1 VKTIGDL
8 PDQHPNRVL
17 ATINDR
23 EFHVVARN
31 VTLLLLALTGQDTA
45 AAENATES
53 WSLAESW
60 IHLWYSAF
68 IPTEVLSEVQTRVKS
83 LIEGVCVRITR
94 GAEDKAEDNLL
105 GKTWKF
111 ASGNTLRLV
120 LRKEE
125 WLLLQNFFDLQEGL
139 TLEEA
144 RKVRAATT
152 LALERADYRDRWYF
166 KDETP
171 SMRLAKQNFREDG
184 LLLPFGHPRQ
194 GFSIPN
200 P

>member
-45 AAENATES
+45 AAGNATES
-53 WSLAESW
+53 WSLTESW

-83 LIEGVCVRITR
+83 LIKGVCVRITR
-94 GAEDKAEDNLL
+94 GAEDKVEDNLL

-139 TLEEA
+139 TLDSGGGEESP
-144 RKVRAATT
+144 RCYNSSSRASRLSRSVVLQRRDAVYATC
-152 LALERADYRDRWYF
+152 
-166 KDETP
+166 
-171 SMRLAKQNFREDG
+171 
-184 LLLPFGHPRQ
+184 
-194 GFSIPN
+194 
-200 P
+200 